1 MKIINQ
7 KYSLMLLLVFFIQIG
22 VFAQKIVN
30 ETLQKL
36 KSPDGNYEFTFYQKE
51 KGVTAK
57 QLYYSLAFK
66 GKPVVLESEL
76 GVLVENQTFESALGI
91 PNDTCKVWGENLNFT
106 GVLKNT
112 VNQTWKPIYGE
123 KTLITDHYNEL
134 TLTFRKGQETPTNL
148 TDGYDKNKSYFMN
161 VVVRAYNQGVAF
173 RYYFP
178 EPTNGLFLHIVG
190 EQTQFTMPEGTLAY
204 YEPWAQGPYDLLPL
218 KNWKGQS
225 ERPLTMKLSNKLTVA
240 VTEAQMV
247 DYSRMKLSLN
257 PTKPNAIQATL
268 YGSVDVIPAYAT
280 PWRVI
285 MVADKA
291 TDLITNND
299 IILNLNPENQIK
311 NTAFIKP
318 GKVIRVAKLTQADAK
333 KCIDFAVDRGLQYI
347 HLDAGWYG
355 PEMKMSSDAT
365 TVSEIKDFNMQELTA
380 YASSKGIGVW
390 VYVNQR
396 ALVQQL
402 DSILPLYK
410 KWGIK
415 GIKFGFVQVG
425 NQRWSNWL
433 HEAIKKCA
441 EYEMMVDIHDEYR
454 PTGFS
459 RTYPNLMTQ
468 EGIRGNEEMPDANH
482 NTILPFTRF
491 LAGPADYTIAYYN
504 NRIKNTHAHQLA
516 LSVVY
521 YSPIQFFYWYDQPA
535 FYQGEPEIEFFD
547 KVHTVW
553 DETKVINGEVGEFIT
568 VARKKGND
576 WFIGAITNNQSRQ
589 ITIPTDFLAKGKKYS
604 IKTFQDDDTIQTRTK
619 VAVKEQIIKG
629 GEILSFNLKA
639 SGGVVIII
647 SEVSKK

>member
-1 MKIINQ
+1 MKIISH
-7 KYSLMLLLVFFIQIG
+7 KYSLVLLVFLMQIG
-22 VFAQKIVN
+22 VFAQNIIN

-36 KSPDGNYEFTFYQKE
+36 KSPDGSYEFTFYQKE
-51 KGVTAK
+51 NGAAGK
-57 QLYYSLAFK
+57 QLYYSLTFK

-76 GVLVENQTFESALGI
+76 GVLIQNQTFESALGI

-106 GVLKNT
+106 GVLKHT
-112 VNQTWKPIYGE
+112 VDQTWKPLYGE
-123 KTLITDHYNEL
+123 KASITENYNEL
-134 TLTFRKGQETPTNL
+134 TLTFRKGQEDSVNL

-161 VVVRAYNQGVAF
+161 VVVRAYNQGLAF

-204 YEPWAQGPYDLLPL
+204 YEAWAQGPYDLLPL

-225 ERPLTMKLSNKLTVA
+225 ERPLTMKLSNELTVA
-240 VTEAQMV
+240 ITEAQMV

-257 PTKPNAIQATL
+257 PTKPHTIQAKL
-268 YGSVDVIPAYAT
+268 YGSVDVIPAYGT

-285 MVADKA
+285 MAGEKA
-291 TDLITNND
+291 TDLIANND

-318 GKVIRVAKLTQADAK
+318 GKVIRVAKLTQVDAK
-333 KCIDFAVDRGLQYI
+333 KCVDFAVDRGLQYI
-347 HLDAGWYG
+347 HLDASWYG

-365 TVSEIKDFNMQELTA
+365 KVSETKDFNMPELTA
-380 YASSKGIGVW
+380 YAGSKGIGVW

-396 ALVQQL
+396 ALIQQL

-425 NQRWSNWL
+425 NQRWSTWL

-441 EYEMMVDIHDEYR
+441 EYEMMVDVHDEYR

-482 NTILPFTRF
+482 NTTLPFTRF

-521 YSPIQFFYWYDQPA
+521 YSPIQFLYWYDQPSS
-535 FYQGEPEIEFFD
+535 YQGEPEIEFFD

-553 DETKVINGEVGEFIT
+553 DETRVINGEAGEFIT
-568 VARKKGND
+568 TARRKANV
-576 WFIGAITNNQSRQ
+576 WFVGAITNNQSRQ
-589 ITIPTDFLAKGKKYS
+589 ITIPTAFLTKGKKYS
-604 IKTFQDDDTIQTRTK
+604 IKTFQDDDTVQTRTK
-619 VAVKEQIIKG
+619 VAVKEQIIKA
-629 GEILSFNLKA
+629 GEVLSFNLKA
-639 SGGVVIII
+639 SGGVAIII
-647 SEVSKK
+647 SEWVKK